1 MVVEQRPAEGGGEAE
16 LVELDFAPPF
26 KRVSM
31 LSELERLLG
40 APGLSDVVLA
50 AQRAE
55 QRAVAAGEL
64 EPRRPGERPGE
75 QHEDANAAEAVR
87 AAEALL
93 SSCCDRAHVS
103 CPAPR
108 TVPRLLDRLTS
119 ELIERPGE
127 LILFTVTFCANA
139 ANDLTCPPHILTFK
153 NHFVRI
159 ARSCRRDHGV
169 LWGNGAAPRIAPRR
183 RRCEP
188 ADVGCLGG
196 GGRRR
201 NGSAQRCKVA
211 PP

>member
-1 MVVEQRPAEGGGEAE
+1 MEQRPAEGGGEAE

-119 ELIERPGE
+119 ELIERRATSPVFICDQPLSLSPLAKEHSDQAQGDFFIDR
-127 LILFTVTFCANA
+127 L
-139 ANDLTCPPHILTFK
+139 
-153 NHFVRI
+153 HFVTTCL
-159 ARSCRRDHGV
+159 RSQFD
-169 LWGNGAAPRIAPRR
+169 L
-183 RRCEP
+183 
-188 ADVGCLGG
+188 
-196 GGRRR
+196 
-201 NGSAQRCKVA
+201 
-211 PP
+211 PPYQ